1 MSSSVSE
8 AGATP
13 PRYPDY
19 RIISLILACAIF
31 MEQMDATV
39 LATALPTLARDF
51 GVAAPAMS
59 IAMTSYLLALAVLIP
74 ASGAIADRFGLRRVF
89 GASIWVFVGGS
100 ILCSL
105 ADSLPTMV
113 AARVLQ
119 GAGGAM
125 MAPLGRLILLRT
137 VERRHLVSAM
147 AWTLVPAFIGPMLG
161 PPLGGFFV
169 SYLDWRWI
177 FYINVPIGIAGFLL
191 VRRFIP
197 EIPTE
202 STPARFDLR
211 GFVLCGTA

>member
-31 MEQMDATV
+31 MEQMDATVLATV

-74 ASGAIADRFGLRRVF
+74 ASGAIADRFGLRRMF

-147 AWTLVPAFIGPMLG
+147 AW
-161 PPLGGFFV
+161 
-169 SYLDWRWI
+169 
-177 FYINVPIGIAGFLL
+177 
-191 VRRFIP
+191 
-197 EIPTE
+197 
-202 STPARFDLR
+202 
-211 GFVLCGTA
+211 